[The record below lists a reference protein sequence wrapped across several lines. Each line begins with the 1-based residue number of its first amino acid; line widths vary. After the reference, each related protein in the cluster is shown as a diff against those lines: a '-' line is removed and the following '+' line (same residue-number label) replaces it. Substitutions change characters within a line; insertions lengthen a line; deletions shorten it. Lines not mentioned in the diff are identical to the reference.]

1 MKFDCARLLLAVLSL
16 SLAGGISAGAAGQS
30 APQAP
35 EKTAPEKAPTVAGK
49 WQIDTETPHGRL
61 VLALDLKVDAKDSK
75 KVSGTLSSEQ
85 MGDMPL
91 TGEFVDGKLT
101 FVIKSDEG
109 DLTFV
114 AKFKD
119 ADTLAGILS
128 SHMGDL
134 ACSAIRS
141 KK

>member
-1 MKFDCARLLLAVLSL
+1 MKFDYARFVIAVVSL
-16 SLAGGISAGAAGQS
+16 SIAGGLTARAASQS
-30 APQAP
+30 QSV
-35 EKTAPEKAPTVAGK
+35 PEKAPTVAGK
-49 WQIDTETPHGRL
+49 WQIDAETPHGRL
-61 VLALDLKVDAKDSK
+61 VLALDLKVDAKDGK
-75 KVSGTLSSEQ
+75 KVTGTLSSDQ

-91 TGEFVDGKLT
+91 AGEFTDGKLT

-109 DLTFV
+109 ELSFV

-134 ACSAIRS
+134 ACSATRV
-141 KK
+141 KKGSDLRV

>member
-1 MKFDCARLLLAVLSL
+1 MKFDYARLLLAVLAL
-16 SLAGGISAGAAGQS
+16 SLAGGMSVRAAARTAQP
-30 APQAP
+30 AQ

-61 VLALDLKVDAKDSK
+61 VLGLDLKVDAKDSRK
-75 KVSGTLSSEQ
+75 ITGTLSSDQ

-91 TGEFVDGKLT
+91 AGDFTDGKLT

-109 DLTFV
+109 ELSFV

-134 ACSAIRS
+134 ECKATRQ